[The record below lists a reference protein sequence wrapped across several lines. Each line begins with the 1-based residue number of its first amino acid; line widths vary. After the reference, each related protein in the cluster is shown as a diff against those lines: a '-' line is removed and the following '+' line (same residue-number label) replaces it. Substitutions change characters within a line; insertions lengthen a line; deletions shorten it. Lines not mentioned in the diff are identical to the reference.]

1 MGLLTDGRDSVK
13 PASQAASQPIGA
25 AKLVATA
32 ATATVKQPHGDT
44 SDSMPAHLQL
54 AYDS

>member
-1 MGLLTDGRDSVK
+1 MGLLTDGQDSDK

-44 SDSMPAHLQL
+44 SDSMPAHL
-54 AYDS
+54 